1 MISGPQGGWVKP
13 VAIRRRRRFVE
24 GLEGDMNFSVGRAN
38 RETLAHLAGQVL
50 NGEQKYAARD
60 KQRSHP
66 ATAVHIF
73 V

>member
-1 MISGPQGGWVKP
+1 MKSVSSCAYSLSPALPSVASTHRHRPKTCYPLSGTK
-13 VAIRRRRRFVE
+13 
-24 GLEGDMNFSVGRAN
+24 NK
-38 RETLAHLAGQVL
+38 L

-66 ATAVHIF
+66 AAAVHIF